1 MTPEE
6 IEALRIE
13 RRLERD
19 REARRAERARLALPL
34 PTEIPSPPEFAP
46 LEAEPAAMERESEQ
60 AFESVKDLYPLPG
73 QGAGSAM
80 ERERSRLQSE
90 RVSTTTS
97 LPAGQIRATTEVD
110 SYMLPTFRPTRI
122 RRVDPDAR
130 FAEDPEA
137 AQPQELSDRQLEVAI
152 LASGQG
158 SQRLKDL
165 TAESKARAG
174 ERQAAIRQVPSR
186 DLVAARQLQGPAI
199 EGERLYVDPTT
210 GKLRKPT
217 VGEEVIEAFAKQTVM
232 SEASAKAA
240 ADRIA
245 EANKEIERRINAGE
259 EVSWYEAAGPYFS
272 GILSTRDEP
281 GVGTTETELGA
292 ALRSGLGIVSALA
305 AEGYFRGLGYEV
317 DRKGVP
323 KDPNDFGL
331 AVAQVREKLGLT
343 EIINPL
349 GALEEP
355 LRAAAGKISPELA
368 QQAVDALR
376 SIPQLAIPLPGVA
389 TQGTEQ
395 GPTSM
400 DPEGRRRVSGIEVPS
415 VLEDP
420 QGFYEAETRRLAR
433 SLAGGRTMADEFLDS
448 PATRRWYANVYGD
461 PDAAFWAGAVGDV
474 FIPAGPGTLARAAKG
489 LSKAAAGSKVASK
502 AAAATIARA
511 EALKGTYVGAAINPV
526 ADFAAAVTKGAPSD
540 GRVVRRVAEKSIGT
554 MNVEESKRAAARQAI
569 QPTSNT
575 IDEVRQD
582 VGAANIFDQAE
593 FDYFNRTFVRNVPD
607 DMVMVTDRIAVPR
620 ALASKWK
627 TEASRLRSEAIFRTP
642 AESRFIL
649 SQVEAKYPAYA
660 DDLKNMYRILQNS
673 RGRILSVSERKAFD
687 KEWSRY
693 AEKNLDVNPMD
704 GADVYRKQPVDFSEE
719 YVDLDW
725 SRIPSAGIE
734 RILNAEVDAAMLK
747 AIPQEARLVNDLT
760 SAQVAMTDYAKGLGK
775 ILGDGPI
782 ARRLRAAMSQGGLKD
797 ETVASAIARRQIQAA
812 AQTAIREEGAAL
824 AKLAKKRGSFVD
836 ALDELLAQRLSKAE
850 GVDEPPAKVWDKAL
864 EAIYGDASVAKS
876 VRANALADAANLP
889 SGIVRMSASGE
900 PEFARFPTVATLKA
914 VDLLYARSGK
924 FVTNN
929 FASDMIY
936 GSLLPAYEKALL
948 KVFLEEAVKKRI
960 TQAAMESD
968 ELRAGI
974 DFVSSTRAGGVVAAA
989 EAEAFAEAL
998 KFATRDPSLARV
1010 ALRAI
1015 DPDQKWAVRLYDPA
1029 ASEIERKLS
1038 ESGETLFA
1046 ILAESIDPRLR
1057 TDITSMIGQG
1067 RDWAITNMA
1076 KNLENAVKYGYYIP
1090 NIPYVTMKMFSVPI
1104 ISMITSGLARTGA
1117 ATDQL
1122 FRRFING
1129 GGLQLPDGRY
1139 FSPEDL
1145 EYEYRFHGLGLT
1157 EVESARV
1164 GALADDL
1171 IRDAKLAAA
1180 AGKGPIARMK
1190 AVALEAANPFSRT
1203 VGQRLAHAAELSFRR
1218 ATFESRLL
1226 AGDSTEEAAEAARK
1240 SVLDYS
1246 ASPDF
1251 VKNLIGKYVADASG
1265 TFQLAVELLAF
1276 ASENTAVAR
1285 TFAKANSERAKAED
1299 PYGIHGDQALKSL
1312 GIIGIGES
1320 TYYLPSIG
1328 RAYAP
1333 FELGLAAVRNGNQM
1347 VAGLRR
1353 AWELDGAEAESLMI
1367 GTVIEDGLALTRS
1380 GLNAVL
1386 PAISRS
1392 IDAAIEK
1399 VGGNEKY
1406 MSNDVPDATPMD
1418 DASAFWAAAVYA
1430 HHSDLDRKNGDWDFF
1445 LSVFQPEFVLPGK
1458 GQEAFPGATDIRRR
1472 EWAVR
1477 PEGMPY
1483 LVWGQ
1488 DSETGKTLYRAFR
1501 PSKVGLMNVQILR
1514 AFPGSKLAET
1524 FGIIQAAMIEEYQA
1538 GASAPLEVRPDGAFP
1553 KLSMESPE
1561 EAAGFFLGQAP
1572 SAEDERRRQALELA
1586 AARGKTE

>member
-1 MTPEE
+1 
-6 IEALRIE
+6 
-13 RRLERD
+13 
-19 REARRAERARLALPL
+19 
-34 PTEIPSPPEFAP
+34 
-46 LEAEPAAMERESEQ
+46 
-60 AFESVKDLYPLPG
+60 
-73 QGAGSAM
+73 
-80 ERERSRLQSE
+80 
-90 RVSTTTS
+90 
-97 LPAGQIRATTEVD
+97 
-110 SYMLPTFRPTRI
+110 
-122 RRVDPDAR
+122 
-130 FAEDPEA
+130 
-137 AQPQELSDRQLEVAI
+137 
-152 LASGQG
+152 
-158 SQRLKDL
+158 
-165 TAESKARAG
+165 
-174 ERQAAIRQVPSR
+174 
-186 DLVAARQLQGPAI
+186 
-199 EGERLYVDPTT
+199 
-210 GKLRKPT
+210 
-217 VGEEVIEAFAKQTVM
+217 
-232 SEASAKAA
+232 
-240 ADRIA
+240 
-245 EANKEIERRINAGE
+245 
-259 EVSWYEAAGPYFS
+259 
-272 GILSTRDEP
+272 
-281 GVGTTETELGA
+281 
-292 ALRSGLGIVSALA
+292 
-305 AEGYFRGLGYEV
+305 
-317 DRKGVP
+317 
-323 KDPNDFGL
+323 
-331 AVAQVREKLGLT
+331 
-343 EIINPL
+343 
-349 GALEEP
+349 
-355 LRAAAGKISPELA
+355 
-368 QQAVDALR
+368 
-376 SIPQLAIPLPGVA
+376 
-389 TQGTEQ
+389 
-395 GPTSM
+395 M
-400 DPEGRRRVSGIEVPS
+400 D
-415 VLEDP
+415 
-420 QGFYEAETRRLAR
+420 
-433 SLAGGRTMADEFLDS
+433 
-448 PATRRWYANVYGD
+448 
-461 PDAAFWAGAVGDV
+461 
-474 FIPAGPGTLARAAKG
+474 
-489 LSKAAAGSKVASK
+489 
-502 AAAATIARA
+502 
-511 EALKGTYVGAAINPV
+511 
-526 ADFAAAVTKGAPSD
+526 
-540 GRVVRRVAEKSIGT
+540 
-554 MNVEESKRAAARQAI
+554 
-569 QPTSNT
+569 
-575 IDEVRQD
+575 
-582 VGAANIFDQAE
+582 
-593 FDYFNRTFVRNVPD
+593 
-607 DMVMVTDRIAVPR
+607 
-620 ALASKWK
+620 
-627 TEASRLRSEAIFRTP
+627 
-642 AESRFIL
+642 
-649 SQVEAKYPAYA
+649 
-660 DDLKNMYRILQNS
+660 
-673 RGRILSVSERKAFD
+673 
-687 KEWSRY
+687 
-693 AEKNLDVNPMD
+693 
-704 GADVYRKQPVDFSEE
+704 
-719 YVDLDW
+719 
-725 SRIPSAGIE
+725 
-734 RILNAEVDAAMLK
+734 
-747 AIPQEARLVNDLT
+747 
-760 SAQVAMTDYAKGLGK
+760 DYAKGLGK

-797 ETVASAIARRQIQAA
+797 ETVASAVARRQIQAA

-824 AKLAKKRGSFVD
+824 AKLAKDKGSFVD
-836 ALDELLAQRLSKAE
+836 ALDDLLARRLGKKE
-850 GVDEPPAKVWDKAL
+850 GVGEPPGKVWDKAL
-864 EAIYGDASVAKS
+864 EAIYGDSSVAKS

-924 FVTNN
+924 FATNN

-960 TQAAMESD
+960 TQAAMEGD
-968 ELRAGI
+968 EFRAGI
-974 DFVSSTRAGGVVAAA
+974 DFVSSTRAGGAVAQA

-998 KFATRDPSLARV
+998 KASTRDPSLARV
-1010 ALRAI
+1010 ELRAI
-1015 DPDQKWAVRLYDPA
+1015 DPDKWAVRLYDPA

-1090 NIPYVTMKMFSVPI
+1090 NIPYVAMKMFSIPI

-1139 FSPEDL
+1139 FSAEDL

-1180 AGKGPIARMK
+1180 AGKGPIERMK
-1190 AVALEAANPFSRT
+1190 AIALEGANPFSRT

-1312 GIIGIGES
+1312 GIIGIGDS

-1347 VAGLRR
+1347 VASLRR

-1380 GLNAVL
+1380 GLNAFL

-1418 DASAFWAAAVYA
+1418 DASSFWAAAVYA

-1514 AFPGSKLAET
+1514 AIPGSKLAET